1 MTIIGRP
8 KLAIIPLAGRAT
20 RLRPASLA
28 VPKGLFPLID
38 VDGRAKATVHLILQE
53 AFDSGIERV
62 CLVTGPGGDVPFRR
76 YLDAAHETGEAS
88 WAGSVEFAVQ
98 PVPEG
103 FGHAIYC
110 ARDVA
115 AGEPVLVML
124 GDTIYQSHEAM
135 RCAAQVLDS
144 CANRRANVSGVMRI
158 LEAQIG
164 AYGTVLGA
172 PVDART
178 WRMERLIE
186 KPDADTARASL
197 RTPGLPDGTYI
208 GRFGIDAVSAGIFE
222 VLAEDVAAGRRE
234 RGEFQF
240 AGAQARLAEREPY
253 YVYEVSGRPLDMGNP
268 EEYLATQ
275 RVLTE
280 IRQSL
285 SLS

>member
-1 MTIIGRP
+1 MTTMERP
-8 KLAIIPLAGRAT
+8 RLAVIPLAGRAT

-62 CLVTGPGGDVPFRR
+62 CLVTGPGDDGPFRR
-76 YLDAAHETGEAS
+76 YLDAAHGTGDAP
-88 WAGSVEFAVQ
+88 WAGSVVFAEQ
-98 PVPEG
+98 STPEG

-115 AGEPVLVML
+115 GGEPVLVML
-124 GDTIYQSHEAM
+124 GDTIYQSSEATH
-135 RCAAQVLDS
+135 CATQVLDA
-144 CANRRANVSGVMRI
+144 CAQRGASVSGVMR
-158 LEAQIG
+158 LSEEQVG

-172 PVDART
+172 PVDNRT

-186 KPDADTARASL
+186 KPDVETARTTL
-197 RTPGLPDGTYI
+197 RTPGLPEGTYI

-222 VLAEDVAAGRRE
+222 VLAEDVAIGRRE

-253 YVYEVSGRPLDMGNP
+253 YVYEVAGRPLDMGNP
-268 EEYLATQ
+268 DEYLATQ
-275 RVLTE
+275 QVLTE
-280 IRQSL
+280 IRRSRAP
-285 SLS
+285 S